1 MQPTARA
8 KPIGWRLRSGEKR
21 TILLIGDLLFA
32 FLALAVALYLWS
44 LRDQWAITF
53 WRDRVAWWYYLLPFG
68 WLLLLLSLCDPNHA
82 SNLRVTVRGIGIAA
96 LTGLLFYAV
105 IYLLSAGT
113 QARIGVAFF
122 LACAAV
128 LTLCWRLAYIRI
140 FTAPV
145 FLRRVL
151 ILGAGRAG
159 QTLIRAHKSLR
170 PPPFHVVGFI
180 DDDPAKAG
188 GQLEGYPVLAT
199 SDKMLEIVNKEYVTD
214 LIIAVTGEMRGDTF
228 QTVLDL
234 QERGIEI
241 VLMPTLYEEL
251 MGRVP
256 IHHLESEWLIRS
268 FVEQTRVSGFYELMK
283 RLLDIVAAV
292 IGLSICVVLY
302 PLAAFVI
309 WIDSGTPIL
318 YSQIR
323 SGKGGKLYNIYKFR
337 TMFQDAEKDGQAR
350 PAEEN
355 DARVTRAGILLRRT
369 HIDELPQF
377 WNVLRGEMSIV
388 GPRAERP
395 ELIVKY
401 QKEIP
406 FYRARL
412 LVKPGITGLA
422 QVSYGYS
429 ATIAQTIIKIEYDL
443 YYIKHR
449 NLLMDL
455 SIIMRTIGQVV
466 GLRGR

>member
-8 KPIGWRLRSGEKR
+8 KSTGWRLRSGEKR
-21 TILLIGDLLFA
+21 TLLLIGDLLFA
-32 FLALAVALYLWS
+32 FLALAIALYLWS
-44 LRDQWAITF
+44 LRDLWAITF
-53 WRDRVAWWYYLLPFG
+53 WRERVTWWYYLLPFG
-68 WLLLLLSLCDPNHA
+68 WLLMLLSLCDPHHA
-82 SNLRVTVRGIGIAA
+82 SNLRVTVRGISIAA
-96 LTGLLFYAV
+96 LAGLLFYAV

-122 LACAAV
+122 LICASV
-128 LTLCWRLAYIRI
+128 LTLCWRLIYIRI

-159 QTLIRAHKSLR
+159 QTLIQAYKKLR
-170 PPPFHVVGFI
+170 PSPFHVVGFI
-180 DDDPAKAG
+180 DDDPAKAN
-188 GQLEGYPVLAT
+188 GQLEGYSVLGT
-199 SDKMLEIVNKEYVTD
+199 SDKMIEIVNKEYVTD
-214 LIIAVTGEMRGDTF
+214 LVIAVTGEMRGDAF

-268 FVEQTRVSGFYELMK
+268 FVEQTRVSGFYEVMK
-283 RLLDIVAAV
+283 RLLDIFIAI
-292 IGLSICVVLY
+292 IGLSLCVILY
-302 PLAAFVI
+302 PLVALI
-309 WIDSGTPIL
+309 ILIDSGTPIL

-355 DARVTRAGILLRRT
+355 DSRVTRTGILLRRT

-429 ATIAQTIIKIEYDL
+429 ATIAQTIVKIEYDL

-449 NLLMDL
+449 NLFMDF
-455 SIIMRTIGQVV
+455 SIILRTIGQVV

>member
-1 MQPTARA
+1 MQSTERT
-8 KPIGWRLRSGEKR
+8 KPAGWRLRSGEKR
-21 TILLIGDLLFA
+21 SILLIGDLLIA

-44 LRDQWAITF
+44 LRDQWSITF
-53 WRDRVAWWYYLLPFG
+53 WRERVTMWYYLLPFG
-68 WLLLLLSLCDPNHA
+68 WLLLLLNLHDPHRA
-82 SNLRVTVRGIGIAA
+82 SNLGITVRGVGIAA

-105 IYLLSAGT
+105 IYLVVAGN
-113 QARIGVAFF
+113 QARVGVAFF

-128 LTLCWRLAYIRI
+128 LTLLWRLVYIRI
-140 FTAPV
+140 FTAPA
-145 FLRRVL
+145 FLRRIL
-151 ILGAGRAG
+151 ILGAGKAG
-159 QTLIRAHKSLR
+159 QTLVHVYKELR
-170 PPPFHVVGFI
+170 PLPFYLVGFI
-180 DDDPAKAG
+180 DDDPTKAES
-188 GQLEGYPVLAT
+188 QLEGYPILST
-199 SDKMLEIVNKEYVTD
+199 SSNLLEIIDKEYVTD
-214 LIIAVTGEMRGDTF
+214 LMIAVTGEMRGDTF
-228 QTVLDL
+228 QAVLDA
-234 QERGIEI
+234 QERGVEI

-256 IHHLESEWLIRS
+256 IHHLESEWLIHS
-268 FVEQTRVSGFYELMK
+268 FVEEARAGGFYEMAK
-283 RLLDIVAAV
+283 RLLDILLALV
-292 IGLSICVVLY
+292 GLSIYIVLY
-302 PLAAFVI
+302 PITAFLI
-309 WIDSGTPIL
+309 LIDSGFPIL
-318 YSQIR
+318 YTQIR
-323 SGKGGKLYNIYKFR
+323 SGKGDKPYYIYKLR

-355 DARVTRAGILLRRT
+355 DIRVTRIGVFLRRT

-377 WNVLRGEMSIV
+377 WNVLRGDMSIV

-422 QVSYGYS
+422 QVNYGYS

-443 YYIKHR
+443 YYIKNR
-449 NLLMDL
+449 NLIMDI
-455 SIIMRTIGQVV
+455 SIILRTVWQVI